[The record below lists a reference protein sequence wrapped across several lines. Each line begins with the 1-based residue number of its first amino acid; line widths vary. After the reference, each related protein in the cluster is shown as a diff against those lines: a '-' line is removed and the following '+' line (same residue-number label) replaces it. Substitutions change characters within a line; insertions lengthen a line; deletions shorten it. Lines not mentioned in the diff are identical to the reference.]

1 MTMTEPFEGVPAPL
15 RTAMV
20 SRGFTELMPVQRA
33 VVESSLM
40 DRNLRISSQ
49 TGSGKTIAIGLVLAA
64 AKRVETPN
72 DQSGKPVKRPQAL
85 VIVPTRE
92 LAVQVQSEL
101 VWLFENR
108 PDLNL
113 AVVTGGADL
122 RREHTVL
129 DRGPAV
135 VVGTP
140 GRMLDHIRRGVLNTA
155 GIEQVVLDEADRMLD
170 MGFREELEAILESL
184 PAERRSHLVSA
195 TFPGAV
201 RRLADKFQ
209 DKPVH
214 IQGSALGAANEDI
227 EYVAHLI
234 RPSDRY
240 AALVNTLLV
249 AEGAR
254 CLVFVERRSETA
266 ELAERLAQDGFAV
279 QPFSG
284 ELAQSQRTRTLAAFR
299 NGSTGILVSTDVA
312 ARGID
317 VPDIRV
323 VIHATL
329 PSDAETYV
337 HRSGRTGRA
346 GRAGQSVLLVP
357 TSAERR
363 ARQLLGAAKIEADWR
378 PVPTQEKVSKRIRKS
393 LRRSLHAR
401 LDAEDGSSTSQA
413 EYAAQLIEERNPVQ
427 VIATLLEMAEPA
439 TVRAPMPIAAIVPGE
454 KPFRADRQRPDRP
467 RADRPRTGNRD
478 YVSYIVS
485 WGGKEGASTM
495 RLLSHVCR
503 RGQISSREVGVIRIE
518 AHSSR
523 IEIACKVATAFERR
537 VEKPDDRDP
546 DVHISRDQS
555 ARPEER
561 RSPDSP
567 RGRAPGG
574 RHPHGAKHRNDRSKG
589 EARPTRWKKR
599 KAARANP

>member
-129 DRGPAV
+129 GRGPAV

-589 EARPTRWKKR
+589 EAPPTRWKKR